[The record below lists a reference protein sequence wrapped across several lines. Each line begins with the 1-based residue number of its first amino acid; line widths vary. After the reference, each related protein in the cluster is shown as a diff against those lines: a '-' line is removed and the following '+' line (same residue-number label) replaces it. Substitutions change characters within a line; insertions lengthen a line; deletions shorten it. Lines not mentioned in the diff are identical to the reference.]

1 MHRPKL
7 SLNFTP
13 SQHKPESS
21 LEPLPKTPSKTFR
34 VSLHSSAKN
43 SPEIKRGSESA
54 RTNPKSSTLKKSQF
68 DYAAVGS
75 VPIVIKDQQYIKR
88 KQTFDTFLR
97 VRDLELL
104 LGVNHKGEE
113 KNTVI
118 DRTTSINQVGVLH
131 NKLKN
136 ELRVK
141 LKNREGKM
149 FSNELWSM
157 DYYTSIIH
165 KSSLKKKFD
174 HISNLRFK
182 PLGKK
187 VQEVEDLFNRRM
199 EKNRKLE
206 EEGEGEGETIINRY
220 RSSLI
225 NFVPKQEFSPERVGE
240 EQEEEEEDSEEESA
254 PMSPITPEKRASPLK
269 AYFQSLER
277 SASPEEKLKSA
288 GHKNRPVSTIF
299 TERTEPDVLH
309 TMPATVRRISESRH
323 LRIRSTLENL
333 AEEKLELEN
342 PVESKPITAGNTPTA
357 SPRHH
362 NPKAKLMSPS
372 LATTQSTFAFHR
384 KKHSMRTPTA
394 SFTSRDHTNELFN
407 TSTTKA
413 SVGTSLF
420 KKSSFKTNASSK
432 LPTIS
437 HILDTESNQKVE
449 NLIHQCSD
457 LHQQHQDLV
466 KNIKEQKASLNMS
479 CKRRHNQKLEKL
491 KEKDTKQ
498 TLDKQIKLLKHFK

>member
-7 SLNFTP
+7 SLNFP
-13 SQHKPESS
+13 SSSQHKPESS
-21 LEPLPKTPSKTFR
+21 LEPLPRTPSKTHR
-34 VSLHSSAKN
+34 VSFHSSAKN

-54 RTNPKSSTLKKSQF
+54 RVNPKSSPLKKSQF

-118 DRTTSINQVGVLH
+118 DRTTSLNQVGVLH

-199 EKNRKLE
+199 ERNAKLE
-206 EEGEGEGETIINRY
+206 DGETIINKY

-225 NFVPKQEFSPERVGE
+225 NFVPQEEVSPERVGE
-240 EQEEEEEDSEEESA
+240 EEEDDSEEESA
-254 PMSPITPEKRASPLK
+254 PISPITPEKRASPLK

-277 SASPEEKLKSA
+277 SASPEEKIRSVGK
-288 GHKNRPVSTIF
+288 KNRPVSTIF

-309 TMPATVRRISESRH
+309 TMPATVRRPSESKH

-333 AEEKLELEN
+333 AEEKLELES
-342 PVESKPITAGNTPTA
+342 PSKPITAGNTPTA

-362 NPKAKLMSPS
+362 NPKAKFSSPS

-384 KKHSMRTPTA
+384 KKHSVRTPTA

-407 TSTTKA
+407 TSATKT

-420 KKSSFKTNASSK
+420 KKSSFKTNASTK

-437 HILDTESNQKVE
+437 HVLDTESNLKVE

-479 CKRRHNQKLEKL
+479 CKRRHHQKLEQL
-491 KEKDTKQ
+491 QEKNTQFK
-498 TLDKQIKLLKHFK
+498 LDKQIKLLKHFK